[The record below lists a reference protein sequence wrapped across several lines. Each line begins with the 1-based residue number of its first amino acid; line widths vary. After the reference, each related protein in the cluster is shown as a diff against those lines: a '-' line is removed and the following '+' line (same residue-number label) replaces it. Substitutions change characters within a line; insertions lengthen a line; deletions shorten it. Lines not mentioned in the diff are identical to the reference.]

1 MGVNKEDK
9 WADIGRR
16 QEEFAVAFGRLLLFA
31 SQAGIPVRVKDA
43 YRDERAHGKWGEKK
57 GYGAAF
63 SLHKLSL
70 AVDLYTSTAS
80 NYDILHD
87 YWDSVGGAKRIEG
100 DGNHFSFSWQGYR

>member
-9 WADIGRR
+9 WANIGHR

-43 YRDERAHGKWGEKK
+43 YRDERVHGKWGEKK

-70 AVDLYTSTAS
+70 AVDLYTPTSR
-80 NYDILHD
+80 NYDILHPHRD
-87 YWDSVGGAKRIEG
+87 ACLRGK
-100 DGNHFSFSWQGYR
+100 